1 MLQSTLT
8 SKGQTTLP
16 KPVRDA
22 LGLHP
27 GDKICFLVVGDEV
40 RILPVRKLASLGG
53 LLQHDG
59 STVEIEDM
67 DTAIYGAAAERA
79 RR

>member
-22 LGLHP
+22 LGLAA
-27 GDKICFLVVGDEV
+27 GDKIRFLVVGDEV
-40 RILPVRKLASLGG
+40 RILPVRKLASLEGM
-53 LLQHDG
+53 LSYDG
-59 STVEIEDM
+59 PVVSQDDM
-67 DTAIYGAAAERA
+67 DTAIYGAAVERA

>member
-16 KPVRDA
+16 KAVRDA

-27 GDKICFLVVGDEV
+27 GDKIRFLLVGEEV
-40 RILPVRKLASLGG
+40 RILPVRKVSELAGMLS
-53 LLQHDG
+53 HDG
-59 STVEIEDM
+59 PSVVVEDM
-67 DTAIYGAAAERA
+67 DAAIRARGAERA
-79 RR
+79 SR